1 MRDFGI
7 LIHKSKIQYLTC
19 EPTNLGVTLSEHAA
33 ANTEF
38 RVRKVIAES
47 LCVDLEDVKVESSL
61 MRDLGA
67 ESIDFLD
74 IMFRLEKEFEI
85 KIPQREIER
94 QARGGIAENEFEVD
108 GVLQPKG
115 MARLRE
121 LIPEIPASEWRE
133 GLALRELPA
142 LFTVGVFCGI
152 VNRKLNGTLF
162 GADETTVVG
171 PEVRR

>member
-1 MRDFGI
+1 MEG
-7 LIHKSKIQYLTC
+7 
-19 EPTNLGVTLSEHAA
+19 
-33 ANTEF
+33 

-47 LCVDLEDVKVESSL
+47 LCVDLEDVKLESNL

-94 QARGGIAENEFEVD
+94 QARGGIADNEFEVD

-115 MARLRE
+115 IARMRE
-121 LIPEIPASEWRE
+121 LIPEIPANEWRE
-133 GLALRELPA
+133 GMALRELPA
-142 LFTVGVFCGI
+142 LFTVNVFCGI
-152 VNRKLNGTLF
+152 VRRKLDGTLF
-162 GADETTVVG
+162 GGDGPITVT
-171 PEVRR
+171 PEVHR